1 MENNYLNTITNEI
14 YSNIIP
20 YTVQLFKIDSTK
32 EPVEIYPLGT
42 GTLLHINGNHY
53 MCTAAHVYHDE
64 DIIKIGV
71 SFDETFYILQG
82 EITYLSANHSI
93 ENNNGDIAICK
104 LSEEVANDLK
114 EKYNFLPWKRIM
126 LNHILEE
133 QPRYLMK
140 GYPASKTKKR
150 YVQRT
155 IETQAF
161 HFLTCG
167 ITETKKYEKLNLYQ
181 DVNYL
186 VDFHINKLYN
196 FINDCKQTAPRPR
209 GNSGMGIWYWNGSK
223 SYLIGIMTGYNN
235 EEAVFIGT
243 RIDLVTEL
251 IRQRFDNSILPT
263 EVIKPKFYK

>member
-1 MENNYLNTITNEI
+1 M
-14 YSNIIP
+14 
-20 YTVQLFKIDSTK
+20 
-32 EPVEIYPLGT
+32 
-42 GTLLHINGNHY
+42 
-53 MCTAAHVYHDE
+53 
-64 DIIKIGV
+64 
-71 SFDETFYILQG
+71 
-82 EITYLSANHSI
+82 
-93 ENNNGDIAICK
+93 
-104 LSEEVANDLK
+104 
-114 EKYNFLPWKRIM
+114 
-126 LNHILEE
+126 
-133 QPRYLMK
+133 
-140 GYPASKTKKR
+140 
-150 YVQRT
+150 
-155 IETQAF
+155 
-161 HFLTCG
+161 
-167 ITETKKYEKLNLYQ
+167 YQ

>member
-1 MENNYLNTITNEI
+1 MEKDHVESHIRRTTSIFNE
-14 YSNIIP
+14 
-20 YTVQLFKIDSTK
+20 
-32 EPVEIYPLGT
+32 
-42 GTLLHINGNHY
+42 
-53 MCTAAHVYHDE
+53 
-64 DIIKIGV
+64 
-71 SFDETFYILQG
+71 
-82 EITYLSANHSI
+82 
-93 ENNNGDIAICK
+93 
-104 LSEEVANDLK
+104 
-114 EKYNFLPWKRIM
+114 RI
-126 LNHILEE
+126 
-133 QPRYLMK
+133 
-140 GYPASKTKKR
+140 PASKTKKR

-155 IETQAF
+155 IETKAF

>member
-140 GYPASKTKKR
+140 GYPASKTKKDMSN
-150 YVQRT
+150 V
-155 IETQAF
+155 
-161 HFLTCG
+161 
-167 ITETKKYEKLNLYQ
+167 
-181 DVNYL
+181 
-186 VDFHINKLYN
+186 
-196 FINDCKQTAPRPR
+196 P
-209 GNSGMGIWYWNGSK
+209 
-223 SYLIGIMTGYNN
+223 
-235 EEAVFIGT
+235 
-243 RIDLVTEL
+243 
-251 IRQRFDNSILPT
+251 
-263 EVIKPKFYK
+263 